1 MDETNALHGR
11 AVLITGGGT
20 GIGRATAR
28 QFAASGAEVL
38 IVGRTAES
46 LAETAEEH
54 SRVRT
59 FVADIAEPN
68 APADIVAAAVEAFG
82 RSRIDVLVNNAAITR
97 PAPLGAID
105 RKVAGEQLA
114 TNLLAP
120 VFLTQHALPHLEAG
134 GAVVNVT
141 SNPPHYGWANNSI
154 YGATKVALD
163 FLTHTWAVELAPR
176 GIRVLSVAPGITA
189 TPVLSH
195 AGFSDE
201 QIASAGKE
209 LRARIPLGRI
219 AQPEEIAWWIVN
231 ATRPEAAY
239 LTGTVIRVDGG
250 LSAAG

>member
-1 MDETNALHGR
+1 M
-11 AVLITGGGT
+11 LITGGGT
-20 GIGRATAR
+20 GIGRAAAQ

-54 SRVRT
+54 SRIRT
-59 FVADIAEPN
+59 FVADVAEPN

-82 RSRIDVLVNNAAITR
+82 RIDVLVNNAAITR

-120 VFLTQHALPHLEAG
+120 VFLTQHALPHLAAG

-141 SNPPHYGWANNSI
+141 SNPPHYGWADNSI

-219 AQPEEIAWWIVN
+219 AQPQEIAWWIVN

>member
-1 MDETNALHGR
+1 MDETNTLHGR

-20 GIGRATAR
+20 GIGRAAAQ

-54 SRVRT
+54 SRIRT
-59 FVADIAEPN
+59 FVADVAEPN

-82 RSRIDVLVNNAAITR
+82 RIDVLVNNAAITR

-120 VFLTQHALPHLEAG
+120 VFLTQHALPHLAAG

-141 SNPPHYGWANNSI
+141 SNPPH
-154 YGATKVALD
+154 
-163 FLTHTWAVELAPR
+163 
-176 GIRVLSVAPGITA
+176 
-189 TPVLSH
+189 
-195 AGFSDE
+195 
-201 QIASAGKE
+201 
-209 LRARIPLGRI
+209 
-219 AQPEEIAWWIVN
+219 
-231 ATRPEAAY
+231 
-239 LTGTVIRVDGG
+239 
-250 LSAAG
+250 